1 MLSYIMNN
9 QYIFPTQCKKCGTIF
24 DLYYELLEANER
36 IDNEEIREKL
46 GQKLAESLCW
56 GCKQQILNALSIG
69 TSKKQEESFD
79 SLDELFLELEL
90 E

>member
-1 MLSYIMNN
+1 MKN
-9 QYIFPTQCKKCGTIF
+9 QYVFPTQCKKCGTIF

-36 IDNEEIREKL
+36 VDNEEIREKL
-46 GQKLAESLCW
+46 GQRLAESLCW
-56 GCKQQILNALSIG
+56 GCKKEILDVLSLKTIKA
-69 TSKKQEESFD
+69 SKKQEESYD

>member
-1 MLSYIMNN
+1 MKN
-9 QYIFPTQCKKCGTIF
+9 QYVLPTQCKKCGTMF
-24 DLYYELLEANER
+24 DLYYEFIEANER

-56 GCKQQILNALSIG
+56 GCKQQILNALSV
-69 TSKKQEESFD
+69 KKEENVSD